1 MIFEILFTLGR
12 HSCLTNFWDQEDK
25 FQGFLYKL
33 RKVKIQ
39 VHFREGI
46 GVISNHRGT
55 ACYIIRLLLWG
66 ISSDSLASLVYIKK
80 LDEGTGDNPR
90 DVKKSGKE

>member
-1 MIFEILFTLGR
+1 MRIVLQYRKIE
-12 HSCLTNFWDQEDK
+12 NDK
-25 FQGFLYKL
+25 KLQQCDVSKL

-39 VHFREGI
+39 VHFRKGI

-55 ACYIIRLLLWG
+55 GCYIIRLLLWG
-66 ISSDSLASLVYIKK
+66 ISLDSLSSLVYIKK

-90 DVKKSGKE
+90 DVKKSGRE